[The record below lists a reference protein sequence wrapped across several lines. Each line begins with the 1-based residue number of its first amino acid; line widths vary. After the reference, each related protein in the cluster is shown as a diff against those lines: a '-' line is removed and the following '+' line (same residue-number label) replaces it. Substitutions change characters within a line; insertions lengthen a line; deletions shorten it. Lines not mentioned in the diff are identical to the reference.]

1 MSVELVVWGLLPIV
15 IGAGAALASLY
26 SVARRPS
33 AFQVAAALVAV
44 TGLAWS
50 EWVLY
55 RIVRGAW
62 PTFVPHVVITLL
74 LPLVFVQVWRASAK
88 AA

>member
-1 MSVELVVWGLLPIV
+1 MSIELVLWGLLPMAV
-15 IGAGAALASLY
+15 GAGAAFASVY
-26 SVARRPS
+26 SVMRYPS
-33 AFQVAAALVAV
+33 AFQIVAALVAV
-44 TGLAWS
+44 LGMAWA

-62 PTFVPHVVITLL
+62 PTFLPHVVIALL